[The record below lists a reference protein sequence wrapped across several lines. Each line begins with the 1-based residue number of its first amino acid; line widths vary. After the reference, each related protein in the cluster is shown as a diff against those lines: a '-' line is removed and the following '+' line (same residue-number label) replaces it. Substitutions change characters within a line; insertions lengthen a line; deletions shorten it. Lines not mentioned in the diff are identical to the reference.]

1 MAISQITSGARYTK
15 GAEKTVAEKK
25 TDGAA
30 SEKDTVNEAAARGKE
45 DTFVRAKAGKATEV
59 GYRPPKKLSGSEI
72 EAIQDERAERMK
84 RLITEMMGN
93 QAARAKMAQGAMPGQ
108 QPDAAGSPSGW
119 MVQFL
124 GPQDTPETAAKAI
137 AKDGAWGVDAVATR
151 LLDMAVSLSGGDTS
165 KIAALRGAVEEGF
178 KAAEKVLG
186 GTLPGVCQET
196 YAETMK
202 RFDYWEQHG
211 SLDGYIMAD

>member
-1 MAISQITSGARYTK
+1 MAISQITSGARYTQ

-30 SEKDTVNEAAARGKE
+30 SEKDTANEAAARGKE
-45 DTFVRAKAGKATEV
+45 DTFVRAKADESTEV

-72 EAIQDERAERMK
+72 EAIKDERAGRMK

-93 QAARAKMAQGAMPGQ
+93 QAARAKMAQGAAPGQ
-108 QPDAAGSPSGW
+108 QSDAVGNPSGW
-119 MVQFL
+119 MSQFL
-124 GPQDTPETAAKAI
+124 SPQDTPETAAKAI
-137 AKDGAWGVDAVATR
+137 AKDGAWGVNAVATR

-165 KIAALRGAVEEGF
+165 KIAALRGAVEKGF

-196 YAETMK
+196 YTETMK

-211 SLDGYIMAD
+211 SLDGYVMAD